1 MKTFI
6 IGSATGLYIY
16 KYTVNGKNN
25 NSKDNVSQ
33 EHVAPCLLGVSTM
46 AITIAVWHCL
56 AMDQKTHSAATP
68 LTTELEPK
76 KTSTGTLSNSLQDSV
91 QNTARVGQHVRICK
105 IIAAAFARST
115 NPNSLSSAAARR
127 KSPTMLQARSAMPT

>member
-1 MKTFI
+1 MKTLI
-6 IGSATGLYIY
+6 IGSAFVFALSCGQLDDPNLNTFFSYGSILN
-16 KYTVNGKNN
+16 TVNGKNN

-76 KTSTGTLSNSLQDSV
+76 KT
-91 QNTARVGQHVRICK
+91 
-105 IIAAAFARST
+105 
-115 NPNSLSSAAARR
+115 
-127 KSPTMLQARSAMPT
+127 